1 MENNE
6 KAKDRTW
13 HKNFTEYTEN
23 IVKHPNYEGLF
34 YERGNE
40 GNVKWVVTGKSEK
53 GQLRRKWWD
62 EQCKKHGI
70 KIEAGCYAKI
80 AVIVHPTNKHVCQ
93 ICGKSLSVEY
103 IYPNKNSLN
112 ALNKLL
118 GTDITSYSLSI
129 FDIIDKFGN
138 SNDGLAAI
146 RKAFKVEEEIT
157 NKVVLGKFIF
167 ENCRSRLS
175 PGVMS
180 NSPDR
185 FDGFHSDGNCC
196 RSKSDKGRHRD
207 NLQRYSQDRRAYEN
221 WADGNWKMA
230 NRLMAEFYK
239 HGVSPDHI
247 GPISLGFCHRAKF
260 QPVTPEE
267 NASKNNRMSLADVKS
282 LITDETNGET
292 VVSWH
297 SKYLWDNLKYKI
309 TTNEEAVALSA
320 LMRNNLHHVLTT
332 FSIISENG
340 YDNFLM
346 KQLNPHYSFY
356 DYKFYGF
363 NPLTGEYEKVT
374 RKRLTGKK
382 QQNNAE
388 RYIRIAFESLNDY
401 KSKTNRKQFSWDNAD
416 VDKGIELVLSL
427 LSEGK
432 EDEALTELKNTL
444 KTLADITSKQW

>member
-1 MENNE
+1 
-6 KAKDRTW
+6 
-13 HKNFTEYTEN
+13 
-23 IVKHPNYEGLF
+23 
-34 YERGNE
+34 
-40 GNVKWVVTGKSEK
+40 
-53 GQLRRKWWD
+53 
-62 EQCKKHGI
+62 
-70 KIEAGCYAKI
+70 
-80 AVIVHPTNKHVCQ
+80 
-93 ICGKSLSVEY
+93 
-103 IYPNKNSLN
+103 
-112 ALNKLL
+112 
-118 GTDITSYSLSI
+118 
-129 FDIIDKFGN
+129 
-138 SNDGLAAI
+138 
-146 RKAFKVEEEIT
+146 
-157 NKVVLGKFIF
+157 
-167 ENCRSRLS
+167 
-175 PGVMS
+175 MS